1 MDAAAITTQIEDLL
15 KAHAALM
22 AKEPP
27 YSTAEQV
34 ELIVRMEAAIERLA
48 PGSSRYVQE
57 AETFRRDQP
66 RPRGLRL
73 TGVLKAL
80 KEDVTAGWLKT
91 VEELVHADTFS
102 DLLEQARELNSK
114 RYKDAAA
121 VIAGTVLESHL
132 RLLCDKNSIP
142 TTLSAGKHK
151 TADSMNSELAK
162 GGVYNQLQQKQVT
175 AWLSIRNAAAH
186 GKYGEYTG
194 ADVVS
199 LISGVEQFIINN
211 PA

>member
-1 MDAAAITTQIEDLL
+1 M
-15 KAHAALM
+15 H
-22 AKEPP
+22 
-27 YSTAEQV
+27 
-34 ELIVRMEAAIERLA
+34 LA
-48 PGSSRYVQE
+48 
-57 AETFRRDQP
+57 
-66 RPRGLRL
+66 
-73 TGVLKAL
+73 GVLRAL
-80 KEDVTAGWLKT
+80 KEDVNAGWLKT

-102 DLLEQARELNSK
+102 DFLEQARELNSK
-114 RYKDAAA
+114 RYKNAAA

-132 RLLCDKNSIP
+132 RLLCDKHSIP
-142 TTLSAGKHK
+142 TTLPAGRHK

-175 AWLSIRNAAAH
+175 AWLGIRNAAAH
-186 GKYGEYTG
+186 GKYSEYTG